1 MCFASGFLGIPLHF
15 WDDDRFGCIS
25 SQDDQGL
32 SHLLRGSR
40 HLCPPQFPE
49 AQHSCYATCAA
60 MPVLHLVD
68 LTFRFQ
74 KLNWRAWALQ
84 RWKMKQVGTCWS
96 DNASSKI
103 FWNGKRFLDP
113 RERLMRKVRSWMS
126 KGTRIQSAGSLSIL
140 WQTADCNTP
149 MSTVTLQCDNQV
161 YQRQTL
167 THFWPFA
174 WSHTM
179 PALPVELWHG
189 WPMANELSPSDQM
202 WMASIAIAT
211 HICLIH

>member
-1 MCFASGFLGIPLHF
+1 MAYNVQVGPWLLNSSSPVKALHTIIKGVLRQRLSRNSVHF

-96 DNASSKI
+96 DNASFKI

-113 RERLMRKVRSWMS
+113 RERLMRKV
-126 KGTRIQSAGSLSIL
+126 KKLS
-140 WQTADCNTP
+140 
-149 MSTVTLQCDNQV
+149 VKR
-161 YQRQTL
+161 Y
-167 THFWPFA
+167 
-174 WSHTM
+174 
-179 PALPVELWHG
+179 
-189 WPMANELSPSDQM
+189 
-202 WMASIAIAT
+202 
-211 HICLIH
+211 